1 MPKIGWKPLLLA
13 ALCGG
18 VGAAAAEP
26 FTFVAWNVGHFA
38 DGRKGTS
45 TIATT
50 NVPARRAAYRAL
62 FRELD
67 AKVVGLVEYSPLF
80 DAAGNVLTANAILD
94 DYPHRLEG
102 PVRGYH
108 VNSVFLKDC
117 DVLASRVVD
126 YADHHQ
132 RTHHHDARVRIGGHE
147 ALVSITHLEPDWPT
161 DMRAKRAAQMRQL
174 VDDLAKE
181 PRVVIAGDFN
191 IVDKAELQPLLDA
204 GYTHVSAAMLPTWP
218 AKKPD
223 QPIDHIFVK
232 GFRAS
237 DFRVIAR
244 PDLSDHCL
252 VACSLEP
259 CETAAPPLAR
269 VTFRITY
276 ADGRVERRSAEAVRQ
291 ADGAYRAQFRT
302 IDMTRDMKGIDVVSD
317 AAVVPKCDGYWTIG
331 DGRWGAFD
339 RDAAVPEPG
348 RKTPRETCTRP
359 WRMPIFGVKTP
370 DACFVAIVKGMP
382 LEHQQHVQ
390 VEKGVTTV
398 FARYDLARIEF
409 DPYDDIVV
417 DYYPLTGADAN
428 YSGMARRYRAHQLAE
443 GGCRPLR
450 ERVKGNPALAYAA
463 ESIFL
468 RCKFGRCDRRASTQ
482 KDWATN
488 KPPVVVD
495 YTFADFR
502 KVMRDC
508 RDAGI
513 DKAEMCLVGFQ
524 PGGHDGSFP
533 DLFPADARF
542 GGEAGMREAIAYGK
556 SLGYRMAIHLNQHDL
571 YSDAPRWCAADA
583 AKGPD
588 GHLRRYKLEPGGM
601 IYFSCYET
609 ICNRYFDKDLLDM
622 KALGLDGL
630 VHGDVLSARLPERCH
645 DPRHPNSAEGGRAWQ
660 RRIARKARAAF
671 GGYSSESGCDHFAAE
686 LDNVLYQSP
695 YPGWDAPKTSL
706 VDGTLPLWSI
716 VYNGI
721 ILSNPFYGTI
731 DAGISHVTGGTSEA
745 LGRNASVYGFLETA
759 ERTFLTLV
767 EYGGRPMYYY
777 CDYRQHIPAIARVY
791 RAWRSLR
798 HLQLEFIREHV
809 RLAPQVFAMRYE
821 NGEEVVVN
829 YSDTPFAWRGRDV
842 PSLGFE
848 VYGK

>member
-1 MPKIGWKPLLLA
+1 MRTRWRIGLA
-13 ALCGG
+13 VVLGTM
-18 VGAAAAEP
+18 GAA
-26 FTFVAWNVGHFA
+26 
-38 DGRKGTS
+38 
-45 TIATT
+45 
-50 NVPARRAAYRAL
+50 RAA
-62 FRELD
+62 
-67 AKVVGLVEYSPLF
+67 SPL
-80 DAAGNVLTANAILD
+80 
-94 DYPHRLEG
+94 E
-102 PVRGYH
+102 
-108 VNSVFLKDC
+108 
-117 DVLASRVVD
+117 
-126 YADHHQ
+126 
-132 RTHHHDARVRIGGHE
+132 
-147 ALVSITHLEPDWPT
+147 
-161 DMRAKRAAQMRQL
+161 
-174 VDDLAKE
+174 
-181 PRVVIAGDFN
+181 
-191 IVDKAELQPLLDA
+191 
-204 GYTHVSAAMLPTWP
+204 
-218 AKKPD
+218 
-223 QPIDHIFVK
+223 
-232 GFRAS
+232 
-237 DFRVIAR
+237 
-244 PDLSDHCL
+244 
-252 VACSLEP
+252 
-259 CETAAPPLAR
+259 R

-331 DGRWGAFD
+331 DCRWGAFN

-348 RKTPRETCTRP
+348 KRRPRETCTRP

-417 DYYPLTGADAN
+417 DYYPLTGADAD

-450 ERVKGNPALAYAA
+450 ERILGNPALAYAA

-468 RCKFGRCDRRASTQ
+468 RCKFGRCDRRAS
-482 KDWATN
+482 KPADWATN

-542 GGEAGMREAIAYGK
+542 GGEAGMRETIAYGK
-556 SLGYRMAIHLNQHDL
+556 SLGYRMAIHINQHDL

-588 GHLRRYKLEPGGM
+588 GQLRRYKLEPGGM

-645 DPRHPNSAEGGRAWQ
+645 DPRHPNSSEGGRAWQ
-660 RRIARKARAAF
+660 RQIARKARAAF

-745 LGRNASVYGFLETA
+745 LGRSASVYGFLETA

-809 RLAPQVFAMRYE
+809 RLAPQVFATRYE

>member
-259 CETAAPPLAR
+259 CETAAPGSAGSRAR
-269 VTFRITY
+269 P
-276 ADGRVERRSAEAVRQ
+276 ARRSAATAPRAAATTSRPSWTTSSTSRRIPAGTRRRRRWWTARCPCGPSSITGHHPLQSVLRDDRRGHLARDGRPALRRRRAHRLRAVGASGRPHRD
-291 ADGAYRAQFRT
+291 ADG
-302 IDMTRDMKGIDVVSD
+302 S
-317 AAVVPKCDGYWTIG
+317 
-331 DGRWGAFD
+331 
-339 RDAAVPEPG
+339 
-348 RKTPRETCTRP
+348 
-359 WRMPIFGVKTP
+359 
-370 DACFVAIVKGMP
+370 
-382 LEHQQHVQ
+382 
-390 VEKGVTTV
+390 
-398 FARYDLARIEF
+398 
-409 DPYDDIVV
+409 
-417 DYYPLTGADAN
+417 ADA
-428 YSGMARRYRAHQLAE
+428 SGRRGAA
-443 GGCRPLR
+443 LR
-450 ERVKGNPALAYAA
+450 VA
-463 ESIFL
+463 
-468 RCKFGRCDRRASTQ
+468 
-482 KDWATN
+482 
-488 KPPVVVD
+488 
-495 YTFADFR
+495 
-502 KVMRDC
+502 
-508 RDAGI
+508 
-513 DKAEMCLVGFQ
+513 
-524 PGGHDGSFP
+524 PGGDS
-533 DLFPADARF
+533 
-542 GGEAGMREAIAYGK
+542 AGR
-556 SLGYRMAIHLNQHDL
+556 
-571 YSDAPRWCAADA
+571 
-583 AKGPD
+583 
-588 GHLRRYKLEPGGM
+588 
-601 IYFSCYET
+601 
-609 ICNRYFDKDLLDM
+609 
-622 KALGLDGL
+622 GLD
-630 VHGDVLSARLPERCH
+630 
-645 DPRHPNSAEGGRAWQ
+645 
-660 RRIARKARAAF
+660 
-671 GGYSSESGCDHFAAE
+671 
-686 LDNVLYQSP
+686 
-695 YPGWDAPKTSL
+695 
-706 VDGTLPLWSI
+706 
-716 VYNGI
+716 
-721 ILSNPFYGTI
+721 
-731 DAGISHVTGGTSEA
+731 
-745 LGRNASVYGFLETA
+745 
-759 ERTFLTLV
+759 
-767 EYGGRPMYYY
+767 
-777 CDYRQHIPAIARVY
+777 
-791 RAWRSLR
+791 
-798 HLQLEFIREHV
+798 
-809 RLAPQVFAMRYE
+809 
-821 NGEEVVVN
+821 
-829 YSDTPFAWRGRDV
+829 
-842 PSLGFE
+842 
-848 VYGK
+848 

>member
-1 MPKIGWKPLLLA
+1 MSKTGWKSLLLA
-13 ALCGG
+13 ALCGA

-223 QPIDHIFVK
+223 QPIDHIFAK

-269 VTFRITY
+269 VMFRITY

-302 IDMTRDMKGIDVVSD
+302 IDMTRDMK
-317 AAVVPKCDGYWTIG
+317 
-331 DGRWGAFD
+331 
-339 RDAAVPEPG
+339 
-348 RKTPRETCTRP
+348 
-359 WRMPIFGVKTP
+359 
-370 DACFVAIVKGMP
+370 
-382 LEHQQHVQ
+382 
-390 VEKGVTTV
+390 
-398 FARYDLARIEF
+398 
-409 DPYDDIVV
+409 
-417 DYYPLTGADAN
+417 
-428 YSGMARRYRAHQLAE
+428 
-443 GGCRPLR
+443 
-450 ERVKGNPALAYAA
+450 
-463 ESIFL
+463 
-468 RCKFGRCDRRASTQ
+468 
-482 KDWATN
+482 
-488 KPPVVVD
+488 
-495 YTFADFR
+495 
-502 KVMRDC
+502 
-508 RDAGI
+508 
-513 DKAEMCLVGFQ
+513 
-524 PGGHDGSFP
+524 
-533 DLFPADARF
+533 
-542 GGEAGMREAIAYGK
+542 
-556 SLGYRMAIHLNQHDL
+556 
-571 YSDAPRWCAADA
+571 
-583 AKGPD
+583 
-588 GHLRRYKLEPGGM
+588 
-601 IYFSCYET
+601 
-609 ICNRYFDKDLLDM
+609 
-622 KALGLDGL
+622 
-630 VHGDVLSARLPERCH
+630 
-645 DPRHPNSAEGGRAWQ
+645 
-660 RRIARKARAAF
+660 
-671 GGYSSESGCDHFAAE
+671 
-686 LDNVLYQSP
+686 
-695 YPGWDAPKTSL
+695 
-706 VDGTLPLWSI
+706 
-716 VYNGI
+716 
-721 ILSNPFYGTI
+721 
-731 DAGISHVTGGTSEA
+731 
-745 LGRNASVYGFLETA
+745 
-759 ERTFLTLV
+759 
-767 EYGGRPMYYY
+767 
-777 CDYRQHIPAIARVY
+777 
-791 RAWRSLR
+791 
-798 HLQLEFIREHV
+798 QLEFIREHV
-809 RLAPQVFAMRYE
+809 RLAPQVFATRYD